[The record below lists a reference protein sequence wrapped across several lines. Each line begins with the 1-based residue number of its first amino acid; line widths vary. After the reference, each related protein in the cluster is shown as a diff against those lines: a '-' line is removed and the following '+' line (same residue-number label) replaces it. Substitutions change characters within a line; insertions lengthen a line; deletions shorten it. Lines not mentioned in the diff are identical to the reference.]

1 MPGRMDKSAL
11 VKFIIESKTDLNC
24 EDEEIVH
31 ALIRETVTRDINQL
45 QQGKS
50 TFGDIL
56 ADRIALFAGSWRFI
70 ISFLIILAGWIVANT
85 FFLLRPYDPYPY
97 ILLNLVLSCI
107 AGIQAPLIM
116 MSQNRQEKKDR
127 LRAQNDY
134 RINLKAELIVEDMHM
149 KLDAMEETL
158 ADIQSR
164 LACLARENRNGS
176 PVRAMQAGETS
187 RQH

>member
-45 QQGKS
+45 QQSKTS
-50 TFGDIL
+50 AGDVL
-56 ADRIALFAGSWRFI
+56 ADKIAQFAGSWRFI
-70 ISFLIILAGWIVANT
+70 ISFGIILILWIAANAA
-85 FFLLRPYDPYPY
+85 FLVRPYDPYPF
-97 ILLNLVLSCI
+97 ILLNLVLSCL

-134 RINLKAELIVEDMHM
+134 RINLKAELIVEDIHM
-149 KLDAMEETL
+149 KLDAMEAAL
-158 ADIQSR
+158 ADIRQR
-164 LACLARENRNGS
+164 LARLAGE
-176 PVRAMQAGETS
+176 AAAGETDKDA
-187 RQH
+187 